1 LLVLSIEK
9 KIEVGRERWHK
20 EFFRGRGHGRREFEH
35 TDRRRAAA
43 AIAATIQRG
52 AFSGTAYRTGAATAG
67 AASATVAAARERP
80 STVCAAADRAS
91 TAGTVKSPP

>member
-20 EFFRGRGHGRREFEH
+20 EFFRGRGHGRSEFEH
-35 TDRRRAAA
+35 TDRRAAA

-52 AFSGTAYRTGAATAG
+52 AFSGTANRTGAATTG